1 MLQQVLVIPSDRSL
15 RRERSKLQ
23 LNKIGLQKSVINRI
37 ANALQKADKECDR
50 MTILAFDE
58 MTIKGSFAL
67 NTISVTNCYSFLL
80 LYVGNCDKVLLVSFE
95 M

>member
-15 RRERSKLQ
+15 RRELSKLQ
-23 LNKIGLQKSVINRI
+23 LNTIGLQKSVINRI

-58 MTIKGSFAL
+58 MTIKGSFAS

>member
-1 MLQQVLVIPSDRSL
+1 
-15 RRERSKLQ
+15 
-23 LNKIGLQKSVINRI
+23 
-37 ANALQKADKECDR
+37 

-80 LYVGNCDKVLLVSFE
+80 LYVGNCDKVLLVNVKN
-95 M
+95 